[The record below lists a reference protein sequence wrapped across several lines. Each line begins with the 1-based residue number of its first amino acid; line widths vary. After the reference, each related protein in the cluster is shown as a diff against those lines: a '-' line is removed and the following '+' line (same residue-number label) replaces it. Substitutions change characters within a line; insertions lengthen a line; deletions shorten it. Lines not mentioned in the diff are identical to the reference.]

1 MVVRVTVGDAEA
13 AAGLMQRIVREVD
26 VEDVNFDAAR
36 QQVLIEVRK
45 SPDETIV
52 GILNLV
58 ENWLGSGDRAPTN
71 VEIDDHQY
79 VLGAAR

>member
-1 MVVRVTVGDAEA
+1 MLVRVTVGDAEA

-36 QQVLIEVRK
+36 QQVLIEVLK

-52 GILNLV
+52 GHPQPRRKLAWV
-58 ENWLGSGDRAPTN
+58 R
-71 VEIDDHQY
+71 
-79 VLGAAR
+79 